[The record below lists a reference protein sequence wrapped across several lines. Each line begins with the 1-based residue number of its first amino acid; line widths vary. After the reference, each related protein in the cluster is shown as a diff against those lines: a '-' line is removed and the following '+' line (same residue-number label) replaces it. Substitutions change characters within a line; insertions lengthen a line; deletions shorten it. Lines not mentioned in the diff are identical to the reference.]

1 MSNEQGVVISGSG
14 WKPALRVTVGK
25 CVSICLRI
33 RTMPL
38 PLAGSQYQSVPIFGL
53 YEEITR
59 KSAKHLVVSF
69 LLCIFAFKKISNM
82 WKLAFLLCFILSV
95 YPADVNENRRH
106 IHVVRRGSKKS
117 HRGNTVAK
125 IWIEENGEKKIEIA
139 WSELSA
145 DEETMILDAI
155 EKHWI
160 LLNKQIDDVFAGKK
174 IKIVTLKK

>member
-1 MSNEQGVVISGSG
+1 MG
-14 WKPALRVTVGK
+14 
-25 CVSICLRI
+25 
-33 RTMPL
+33 
-38 PLAGSQYQSVPIFGL
+38 
-53 YEEITR
+53 
-59 KSAKHLVVSF
+59 
-69 LLCIFAFKKISNM
+69 
-82 WKLAFLLCFILSV
+82 KLAFLLCFILSV

-125 IWIEENGEKKIEIA
+125 IWIEEKGGKKIEGA

-155 EKHWI
+155 EKHWV